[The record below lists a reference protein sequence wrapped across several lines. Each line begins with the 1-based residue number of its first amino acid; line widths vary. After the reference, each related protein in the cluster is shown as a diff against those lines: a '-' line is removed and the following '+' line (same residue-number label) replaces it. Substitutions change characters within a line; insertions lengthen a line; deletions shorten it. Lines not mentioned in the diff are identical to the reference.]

1 MAYTNLYGAYQ
12 PGYYQPPVPDQLT
25 QLRQPYQPPIQQA
38 QSLPQQPASNGIIW
52 VQGKEGAKAYMVAAG
67 NSVLLMDADSSTFY
81 LKTTDSS
88 GIPQPL
94 RIFDYTERAASP
106 KTPLQATKSNHE
118 EFVTRSE
125 FDALAAQLD
134 ALTAKEPTKAIKKV
148 VKEEPEHA

>member
-1 MAYTNLYGAYQ
+1 
-12 PGYYQPPVPDQLT
+12 
-25 QLRQPYQPPIQQA
+25 
-38 QSLPQQPASNGIIW
+38 
-52 VQGKEGAKAYMVAAG
+52 MVAAG